1 MRKSNHHNIRML
13 LQKYPDGM
21 TATEIAERL
30 DKHRSHIRRALLEMP
45 DAYIDR
51 WTSCKSHWAAVWC
64 VIVPPE
70 NCPKP
75 KERPLE
81 RAKRPTQ
88 LRSMEQRELSQVLH
102 GFVSANAG
110 TTRSN

>member
-1 MRKSNHHNIRML
+1 MRKSNHQNIRIL
-13 LQKYPDGM
+13 LQKYPDGL
-21 TATEIAERL
+21 TSTEIGELTEKNRDAI
-30 DKHRSHIRRALLEMP
+30 KRALMGMP

-51 WTSCKSHWAAVWC
+51 WTSRKGHWAPVWC

-81 RAKRPTQ
+81 RAKRHTQ
-88 LRSMEQRELSQVLH
+88 LRSMEQRELSQVLR
-102 GFVSANAG
+102 GFVSTNASSTG
-110 TTRSN
+110 SY

>member
-13 LQKYPDGM
+13 LQKYPDGL
-21 TATEIAERL
+21 TATEIAERTE
-30 DKHRSHIRRALLEMP
+30 KHRNAIKRALMGMP

-51 WTSCKSHWAAVWC
+51 WTSCKSHWAPVWC

-81 RAKRPTQ
+81 RTKRHTK

-102 GFVSANAG
+102 GFVSTNAG
-110 TTRSN
+110 ATRSD

>member
-21 TATEIAERL
+21 TATEIAERTEK
-30 DKHRSHIRRALLEMP
+30 DRGAINRALPQMP

-88 LRSMEQRELSQVLH
+88 LRSME
-102 GFVSANAG
+102 
-110 TTRSN
+110 